1 MASGGRAPRT
11 RLLGRPTRR
20 YHRKT
25 RRRQHDDAR
34 RAGAGNPRSGGR
46 GMGTTLSRAGGVV
59 IRVLIVSPRSGARNA
74 LEHVVAR
81 EPRLLLVAASDSFD
95 SLDGVIDECRPDV
108 IVLGS
113 GPESQLPLPV
123 LLEIGRASCRERV

>member
-11 RLLGRPTRR
+11 RFLGRPTRR

-46 GMGTTLSRAGGVV
+46 GVGTTLSRAGGVV
-59 IRVLIVSPRSGARNA
+59 IRVLIVSPRAGARSA
-74 LEHVVAR
+74 LEHVVA
-81 EPRLLLVAASDSFD
+81 PGPGLLLVAPAASFD
-95 SLDGVIDECRPDV
+95 SPHGVV
-108 IVLGS
+108 
-113 GPESQLPLPV
+113 
-123 LLEIGRASCRERV
+123 